1 MTLSTY
7 DTIGAQA
14 REETAGSEAA
24 RGGSAGSETAASKT
38 AGSQVTSSELL
49 TVHSA
54 RALAGRNVVFAGHGL
69 PTLAVS
75 LAQHTVAPDVEIVYE
90 SGVTGARPPVMPR
103 SISDSILVPGAAS
116 VMPMTHLFNYVLQ
129 GQRIDVGFLGA
140 AQVDR
145 YGNLN
150 STLIG
155 EDWEHPDSRLPGSG
169 GAIEAM
175 AGAAEIFLVMR
186 RHTPRTF
193 VESLDFVT
201 SPGPKKAAEATVGSM
216 PAGSG
221 VTHVITDLGIMT
233 RFAQDEEL
241 TLTAVHPGIDPAE
254 VVRQTGWNLK
264 ISPGIETTQP
274 PTPSELALL
283 RETLDP
289 TRIYL
294 R

>member
-1 MTLSTY
+1 MTVSAP
-7 DTIGAQA
+7 DTTDTQD
-14 REETAGSEAA
+14 SDDD
-24 RGGSAGSETAASKT
+24 
-38 AGSQVTSSELL
+38 VTSSELL

-75 LAQHTVAPDVEIVYE
+75 LAQHTVAPEIEIVYE

-103 SISDSILVPGAAS
+103 SISDSVLVPGAAS

-155 EDWEHPDSRLPGSG
+155 DDWEHPDSRLPGSG

-175 AGAAEIFLVMR
+175 AGASEIFLVMR

-193 VESLDFVT
+193 VETLDFVT
-201 SPGPKKAAEATVGSM
+201 SPGPKKAAESDVGSL
-216 PAGSG
+216 PAGAG

-233 RFAQDEEL
+233 RYARDEEL
-241 TLTAVHPGIDPAE
+241 TLSAVHPGVDPAE
-254 VVRQTGWNLK
+254 VVRQTGWNLQV
-264 ISPGIETTQP
+264 SPELETTRP
-274 PTPSELALL
+274 PTSEELGLL
-283 RETLDP
+283 RNTLDP
-289 TRIYL
+289 TRVYL

>member
-1 MTLSTY
+1 M
-7 DTIGAQA
+7 
-14 REETAGSEAA
+14 TAGTPEHTDTKSLGEDI
-24 RGGSAGSETAASKT
+24 
-38 AGSQVTSSELL
+38 TSSELL
-49 TVHSA
+49 TIHSA
-54 RALAGRNVVFAGHGL
+54 RALAGRRVVFAGHGL
-69 PTLAVS
+69 PTLATS
-75 LAQHTVAPDVEIVYE
+75 LAQRTVAPEIEIVYE
-90 SGVTGARPPVMPR
+90 SGVTGARPPDLPR
-103 SISDSILVPGAAS
+103 TISDSVLVPGAAS
-116 VMPMTHLFNYVLQ
+116 VIPMTHLFNYVLQ

-145 YGNLN
+145 YGSLN

-155 EDWEHPDSRLPGSG
+155 DDWEHPDSRLPGSG

-193 VESLDFVT
+193 VETLDFVT
-201 SPGPKKAAEATVGSM
+201 SPSPHRAAQSEVGTM
-216 PAGSG
+216 PAGAG

-241 TLTAVHPGIDPAE
+241 TLSAVHPGVDPAE
-254 VVRQTGWNLK
+254 VVRQTGWDLK
-264 ISPGIETTQP
+264 VTTDLETTQA
-274 PTPSELALL
+274 PTPEELAVL
-283 RETLDP
+283 RDDLDP

>member
-1 MTLSTY
+1 MTDGTPEH
-7 DTIGAQA
+7 TV
-14 REETAGSEAA
+14 ETNDGEII
-24 RGGSAGSETAASKT
+24 
-38 AGSQVTSSELL
+38 TSSELL
-49 TVHSA
+49 TIHSA
-54 RALAGRNVVFAGHGL
+54 RALAGRRVVFAGHGL
-69 PTLAVS
+69 PTLATA
-75 LAQHTVAPDVEIVYE
+75 LAQRTVAPEIEIVYE
-90 SGVTGARPPVMPR
+90 SGVTGARPPDLPR
-103 SISDSILVPGAAS
+103 TISDSVLVPGAAS
-116 VMPMTHLFNYVLQ
+116 VIPMTHLFNYVLQ

-145 YGNLN
+145 YGSLN

-155 EDWEHPDSRLPGSG
+155 SDWEHPDSRLPGSG

-193 VESLDFVT
+193 VETLDFVT
-201 SPGPKKAAEATVGSM
+201 SPSPHRAAQSDVGTM
-216 PAGSG
+216 PAGAG

-241 TLTAVHPGIDPAE
+241 ILSAVHPGVDPAE
-254 VVRQTGWNLK
+254 VVSQTGWDLQVAADL
-264 ISPGIETTQP
+264 ETTQE
-274 PTPSELALL
+274 PTPEELAVL
-283 RETLDP
+283 RDDLDP

>member
-1 MTLSTY
+1 
-7 DTIGAQA
+7 
-14 REETAGSEAA
+14 
-24 RGGSAGSETAASKT
+24 
-38 AGSQVTSSELL
+38 
-49 TVHSA
+49 
-54 RALAGRNVVFAGHGL
+54 
-69 PTLAVS
+69 
-75 LAQHTVAPDVEIVYE
+75 
-90 SGVTGARPPVMPR
+90 MPR

-140 AQVDR
+140 AQVDK

-201 SPGPKKAAEATVGSM
+201 SPGTEEGRRGGGRVN
-216 PAGSG
+216 AGRFAG

-241 TLTAVHPGIDPAE
+241 TLTAVHPGVDPAE
-254 VVRQTGWNLK
+254 AVRQTGWNLQV
-264 ISPGIETTQP
+264 STDLETTQS
-274 PTPSELALL
+274 PTQSELTLL
-283 RETLDP
+283 RESLDP

>member
-1 MTLSTY
+1 MTVSTH
-7 DTIGAQA
+7 DNTSTQ
-14 REETAGSEAA
+14 
-24 RGGSAGSETAASKT
+24 SADDDI
-38 AGSQVTSSELL
+38 TSSELL
-49 TVHSA
+49 TVNSA
-54 RALAGRNVVFAGHGL
+54 RALARRNVVFAGHGL

-75 LAQHTVAPDVEIVYE
+75 LAQHTVAPEIEIVYE

-103 SISDSILVPGAAS
+103 SISDSVLVPGAAS

-129 GQRIDVGFLGA
+129 GQRVDVGFLGA

-145 YGNLN
+145 FGNLN

-155 EDWEHPDSRLPGSG
+155 SDWEHPDSRLPGSG

-193 VESLDFVT
+193 VETLDFVT
-201 SPGPKKAAEATVGSM
+201 SPGPRQAANAEVGSM
-216 PAGSG
+216 PAGAG

-233 RFAQDEEL
+233 RFARDEEL
-241 TLTAVHPGIDPAE
+241 TLTAIHPGVEAAE
-254 VVRQTGWNLK
+254 VIRQTGWDLQVAADL
-264 ISPGIETTQP
+264 ETTQA
-274 PTPSELALL
+274 PTAEELALL

>member
-1 MTLSTY
+1 MTAETI
-7 DTIGAQA
+7 DTN
-14 REETAGSEAA
+14 RTESEQEA
-24 RGGSAGSETAASKT
+24 
-38 AGSQVTSSELL
+38 VTSSELL

-75 LAQHTVAPDVEIVYE
+75 LAQNTVSPDIEIVYE
-90 SGVTGARPPVMPR
+90 SGVTGACPPVMPR

-116 VMPMTHLFNYVLQ
+116 VMPMTHLFNYMLQ
-129 GQRIDVGFLGA
+129 GERVDVGFLGA

-145 YGNLN
+145 FGSLN

-155 EDWEHPDSRLPGSG
+155 SDWEHPDSRLPGSG
-169 GAIEAM
+169 GAIEVM

-193 VESLDFVT
+193 VKTLDFVT
-201 SPGPKKAAEATVGSM
+201 SPGPHRAAESEHGAM
-216 PAGSG
+216 PRGAG

-233 RFAQDEEL
+233 RFERDEEL
-241 TLTAVHPGIDPAE
+241 TLSAIHPGVEIDH
-254 VVRQTGWNLK
+254 VISQTGWDLK
-264 ISPGIETTQP
+264 IADDLETTQP
-274 PTPSELALL
+274 PTPEELDLL
-283 RETLDP
+283 RNRLDP
-289 TRIYL
+289 SRVYL

>member
-1 MTLSTY
+1 MSLRTHEEA
-7 DTIGAQA
+7 DTGVQAVDTAA
-14 REETAGSEAA
+14 RE
-24 RGGSAGSETAASKT
+24 AST
-38 AGSQVTSSELL
+38 GVQPSHDEVTSSELL

-90 SGVTGARPPVMPR
+90 SGVTGARPPAMPR

-140 AQVDR
+140 AQVDK

-155 EDWEHPDSRLPGSG
+155 DDWEHPDSRLPGSG

-175 AGAAEIFLVMR
+175 AGASEIFLVMR

-193 VESLDFVT
+193 VENLDFVT
-201 SPGPKKAAEATVGSM
+201 SPGPRKAAEAEVGSM
-216 PAGSG
+216 PAGAG

-233 RFAQDEEL
+233 RSARDEEL

-254 VVRQTGWNLK
+254 VVAQTGWNLLV
-264 ISPGIETTQP
+264 SPDLETTQP
-274 PTPSELALL
+274 PSAAELSLL
-283 RETLDP
+283 REQLDP

>member
-1 MTLSTY
+1 MTLSAH
-7 DTIGAQA
+7 DTT
-14 REETAGSEAA
+14 ETRSRDEL
-24 RGGSAGSETAASKT
+24 SETTSSEV
-38 AGSQVTSSELL
+38 AGDVVTSSELL

-75 LAQHTVAPDVEIVYE
+75 LAQHTVAPDIEIVYE
-90 SGVTGARPPVMPR
+90 SGVTGARPPAMPR

-140 AQVDR
+140 AQVDKF
-145 YGNLN
+145 GNLN

-201 SPGPKKAAEATVGSM
+201 SPGPKKAAEAAVGSM

-233 RFAQDEEL
+233 RFARDEEL
-241 TLTAVHPGIDPAE
+241 TLTAVHPGVDPAE
-254 VVRQTGWNLK
+254 AVRQTGWNLQVSTDLK
-264 ISPGIETTQP
+264 TTQP
-274 PTPSELALL
+274 PTPDELALL

>member
-1 MTLSTY
+1 MSTS
-7 DTIGAQA
+7 THEPTSAQGVG
-14 REETAGSEAA
+14 EG
-24 RGGSAGSETAASKT
+24 
-38 AGSQVTSSELL
+38 VTSSELL
-49 TVHSA
+49 TIHSA
-54 RALAGRNVVFAGHGL
+54 RALAGRRVVFAGHGL
-69 PTLAVS
+69 PTLAIA
-75 LAQHTVAPDVEIVYE
+75 LAQHTVAPEIEIVYE
-90 SGVTGARPPVMPR
+90 SGVTGARPPDLPR
-103 SISDSILVPGAAS
+103 SISDSVLVPGAAS

-129 GQRIDVGFLGA
+129 GQRVDVGFLGA

-145 YGNLN
+145 YGSLN

-155 EDWEHPDSRLPGSG
+155 TDWQHPDSRLPGSG

-193 VESLDFVT
+193 VETLDFVT
-201 SPGPKKAAEATVGSM
+201 SPSPRQAAQSEVGSM
-216 PAGSG
+216 PAGAG

-241 TLTAVHPGIDPAE
+241 TLTAVHPGVGVAE
-254 VVRQTGWNLK
+254 VIRQTGWDLQVAAD
-264 ISPGIETTQP
+264 IETTGP
-274 PTPSELALL
+274 PTAEELTLL
-283 RETLDP
+283 RDTLDP